1 MSEQQNP
8 VPALDGSDLSTDEL
22 EEVAGGVEES
32 IPVTDPTIILPENR
46 EPNT

>member
-8 VPALDGSDLSTDEL
+8 VAGLDDSDLSTDEL
-22 EEVAGGVEES
+22 EEVAGGAEES
-32 IPVTDPTIILPENR
+32 IPVTDPSISLEER